1 LTNIWEE
8 SHEQP
13 GKAMVALSGLLMGFL
28 PPEKP
33 FPVERRFWCEYN
45 CVLSLAV
52 IKKGEWIVA
61 KQPLKLGYKASAE
74 QFGARQLLDFAI
86 EAEQRGFDSVWIS
99 DHFQPWRHTNGHAP
113 FALSWL
119 GALGERTQRIVM
131 GTSVLTPT
139 FRYQPPIVAQ
149 AFGTLGVLFPG
160 RIILGVGSGE
170 SLNEVAVTGGA
181 WPEAKERLARL
192 REAVALIKQL
202 WTRELVTF
210 EGQYYKTLNATIY
223 DKPEQPVP
231 IYISAG
237 GPVAAKFAGRDG
249 DGFICTSGKGDELY
263 RDKLLPAVAEGARNA
278 GRDPETIEKT
288 IEVKVSFD
296 TDRNRALSDTR
307 IWAALAL
314 PAEDKANIHDA
325 REMERKAEAVADQ
338 AHRRWLVSSD
348 PEEHVEQLRPYIE
361 LGFTHLVFHAPGDD
375 QSRFL
380 QLYSKEILPRLRE
393 RWG

>member
-1 LTNIWEE
+1 
-8 SHEQP
+8 
-13 GKAMVALSGLLMGFL
+13 M
-28 PPEKP
+28 
-33 FPVERRFWCEYN
+33 
-45 CVLSLAV
+45 
-52 IKKGEWIVA
+52 
-61 KQPLKLGYKASAE
+61 
-74 QFGARQLLDFAI
+74 
-86 EAEQRGFDSVWIS
+86 
-99 DHFQPWRHTNGHAP
+99 
-113 FALSWL
+113 
-119 GALGERTQRIVM
+119 
-131 GTSVLTPT
+131 
-139 FRYQPPIVAQ
+139 
-149 AFGTLGVLFPG
+149 
-160 RIILGVGSGE
+160 
-170 SLNEVAVTGGA
+170 
-181 WPEAKERLARL
+181 
-192 REAVALIKQL
+192 ALIKQL
-202 WTRELVTF
+202 WTQELVTF